1 MTNSENTVEEKS
13 IVYATTKIPNS
24 LDKVTGLSKEEEN
37 IICATSKGL
46 VEMDSEGKVIPSL
59 ASEIVEKE
67 KGIEYEFTIRD
78 DIFWSN
84 GNPITAEDIRSYFK
98 ELIKAED
105 NENIEALLD
114 VYGASEFKNGKGTFE
129 KGVAITTKD
138 NILNIR
144 LNNKNENF
152 LIELTKPQYRV
163 RECIQLWSDMTKVL

>member
-1 MTNSENTVEEKS
+1 M
-13 IVYATTKIPNS
+13 
-24 LDKVTGLSKEEEN
+24 SKEEEN

-46 VEMDSEGKVIPSL
+46 VEMGSDGKIIPSL

-67 KGIEYEFTIRD
+67 KGIEYEFTIKD

-98 ELIKAED
+98 ELIKVED
-105 NENIEALLD
+105 NKNIEALIRCLW
-114 VYGASEFKNGKGTFE
+114 SCEFKNGKGTFE
-129 KGVAITTKD
+129 KEVAITTKD

-152 LIELTKPQYRV
+152 LIELTKPQYRI
-163 RECIQLWSDMTKVL
+163 RDCIQLWSDMAKFL